1 VKMVAFFVLWLG
13 IYLLFFEVQRIKL
26 TIEAESHSEL
36 MKTIEVKNT
45 LNRWLFGVYCI
56 IVVAEM
62 GVQLSIYI
70 R

>member
-1 VKMVAFFVLWLG
+1 MVAFFVLWLG
-13 IYLLFFEVQRIKL
+13 IYQLFFEVQRIKL

-36 MKTIEVKNT
+36 KRTIEVKNK
-45 LNRWLFGVYCI
+45 LNSWLFGVYCI

-62 GVQLSIYI
+62 GVQLSIYV

>member
-1 VKMVAFFVLWLG
+1 MVAFFVLWLG
-13 IYLLFFEVQRIKL
+13 IYLLFFKVQRIKL

-36 MKTIEVKNT
+36 MRTIELKNT
-45 LNRWLFGVYCI
+45 FNRWLFGVYCI
-56 IVVAEM
+56 IVVTEM

>member
-1 VKMVAFFVLWLG
+1 MVAFFVLWLG

-36 MKTIEVKNT
+36 IKTIEVKNT
-45 LNRWLFGVYCI
+45 FNRWLFGVYCI

>member
-1 VKMVAFFVLWLG
+1 MVAFFVLWLG
-13 IYLLFFEVQRIKL
+13 IYLLFFEVQRIKF

-36 MKTIEVKNT
+36 MRTIGVKNT
-45 LNRWLFGVYCI
+45 FNRWLFGDYCI

>member
-1 VKMVAFFVLWLG
+1 MVAFFVLWLG